1 MGQSVSTVSENTEEA
16 RRLALENLRETVS
29 VDFLGSEAVYQSLKS
44 LVSAEEY
51 ASIRTE
57 YVRGW
62 FWDNLAPEF
71 LQPSGEQLEIIA
83 NSTGN
88 TLVTARAGSGKT
100 TLSVY
105 RALFLIAALGV
116 PPRTILM
123 LAFNRSAVLEL
134 RERMFRLLVTRE
146 TWDGYIYEAGPLDER
161 SRESVLNRW
170 VVTACTVLPV
180 ISTFHRLAYTL
191 VRPDKRQFSIG
202 SSDDSAG
209 LNKDALC
216 HAIESAI
223 SSSDET
229 IAGFISASGIKGG
242 DEETVNSGEGGKK
255 NFDRATLK
263 DERAPYVAAKEALD
277 WLFMHGIE
285 YIMDPDGGA
294 VLARLKNEHE
304 EDLGIIFNE
313 VPGLPPQVPF
323 FIIERRKK
331 VDFDEEKWLRFIEK
345 SVGKVPPQLSDQDI
359 WLRSVKVRNHY
370 FDVLTFFFTVCR
382 QKRIMPD
389 ELDEMAEDYEP
400 LSDKEGAVV
409 GIAAQIYRW
418 YCEELERNRLY
429 DFEKLFTETEKLV
442 EDHSFPSVERFRF
455 IEIDEFQDFSQSYY
469 DLIKS
474 ITDVSQARIF
484 AVGDDWQAI
493 NSFAG
498 SDLKFF
504 RNFSS
509 YFEGGT
515 VRFLTINYRSG
526 KKIVQ
531 AGNLLMK
538 GLGKEARAADGAGDG
553 RVVLQAGST
562 VSQFLKL
569 QIVPTVKGIAEKLR
583 EQYPDESIA
592 VLTRTTAELAAYA
605 KTARKLNLILST
617 VHKFKGLEAD
627 NVILNVSEWCYPLIH
642 PDWIYNRILG
652 TSVRTITDED
662 RRLLYVGM
670 TRARKRLYLLAGGID
685 DISPFIDDSG
695 IEEISELLGRN
706 EMNGWSAAAGAV
718 FVLIAGDT
726 YPHIDEFHRW
736 KFRFEPSMKSWLR
749 TFPDLRAFNDFIRL
763 SGWLRDPDIAV
774 LSADSMERI
783 EELYLRWLRSGASQK
798 GSEKTGSGKRSPY
811 RKKEETDIEKAASGR
826 LDLKRAYEILH
837 ASTSDGDGT
846 VKKAYRR
853 EANKHHPDKL
863 RAKGLSEK
871 MLKEETAKFELC
883 NAAWEVIRA
892 ARGIR

>member
-1 MGQSVSTVSENTEEA
+1 MGKSVSTVSENTEEA
-16 RRLALENLRETVS
+16 RKLALEKLRETVS
-29 VDFLGSEAVYQSLKS
+29 VDFLGSETVYQSFRS
-44 LVSAEEY
+44 LVSDEDYSA
-51 ASIRTE
+51 IRTD
-57 YVRGW
+57 YVRRW
-62 FWDNLAPEF
+62 FRERLDPEF
-71 LQPSGEQLEIIA
+71 LQPSEEQLGIIA

-146 TWDGYIYEAGPLDER
+146 TWDGYISEAGPLDER
-161 SRESVLNRW
+161 SRETVLNRW
-170 VVTACTVLPV
+170 VNAAGAVLPV

-216 HAIESAI
+216 HAIESAV
-223 SSSDET
+223 SSSDE
-229 IAGFISASGIKGG
+229 AVSGFISASGIRGG
-242 DEETVNSGEGGKK
+242 DEETVNSGKGGKK
-255 NFDRATLK
+255 SFDKVTLK
-263 DERAPYVAAKEALD
+263 DEHAPYVAAKEALD
-277 WLFMHGIE
+277 WLFMHGID
-285 YIMDPDGGA
+285 YIMEQDGGR
-294 VLARLKNEHE
+294 VLARIKNEHD

-323 FIIERRKK
+323 FIIEHRKK
-331 VDFDEEKWLRFIEK
+331 VDFDDEKWLRFIEK
-345 SVGKVPPQLSDQDI
+345 SVGTVPPQLSDQDI

-370 FDVLTFFFTVCR
+370 FDVLTFFFTICR

-418 YCEELERNRLY
+418 YCEELERNSLY
-429 DFEKLFTETEKLV
+429 DFEKLFTETEKLIGA
-442 EDHSFPSVERFRF
+442 HCFPSVERFRF

-474 ITDVSQARIF
+474 ITDVSQASIF

-515 VRFLTINYRSG
+515 VRFLTTNYRSG
-526 KKIVQ
+526 KRIVQ
-531 AGNLLMK
+531 AGNLLME
-538 GLGKEARAADGAGDG
+538 GLGKEARPADGAGDG
-553 RVVLQAGST
+553 RVILQVGST

-569 QIVPTVKGIAEKLR
+569 QIVPTVKGIAENLR
-583 EQYPDESIA
+583 KQHPDESIA
-592 VLTRTTAELAAYA
+592 VLTRTTAELSAYA

-627 NVILNVSEWCYPLIH
+627 NVILNVSEWCFPLIH

-652 TSVRTITDED
+652 TSVRTITEED
-662 RRLLYVGM
+662 RRLLYVGI
-670 TRARKRLYLLAGGID
+670 TRARKRLYMLAGGID
-685 DISPFIDDSG
+685 DISPFVDDSG
-695 IEEISELLGRN
+695 IMGCSERLMSSEVNDYR
-706 EMNGWSAAAGAV
+706 AAAGSV

-749 TFPDLRAFNDFIRL
+749 TFPGTAAFNDFLRQ
-763 SGWLRDPDIAV
+763 SAWLHDPDMAV
-774 LSADSMERI
+774 MAADSMEKI
-783 EELYLRWLRSGASQK
+783 EELYRTWQ
-798 GSEKTGSGKRSPY
+798 KTGSSKGSFRNKAPY
-811 RKKEETDIEKAASGR
+811 RKKEESDIEKAASGR
-826 LDLKRAYEILH
+826 LDLRRAYEILH
-837 ASTSDGDGT
+837 TSASDNDGT